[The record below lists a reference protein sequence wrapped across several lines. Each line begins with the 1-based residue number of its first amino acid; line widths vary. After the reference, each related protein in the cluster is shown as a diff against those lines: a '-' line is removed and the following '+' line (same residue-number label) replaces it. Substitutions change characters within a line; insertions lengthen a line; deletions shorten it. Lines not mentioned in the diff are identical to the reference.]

1 MWFIMFGFCVNKKSF
16 YLILIFLNDYFL
28 IFVYRLGEVSV
39 CIFFFI
45 LIWVKGVINKY
56 NLELIVILMCE
67 SKF

>member
-56 NLELIVILMCE
+56 NLEFRINCYIDV
-67 SKF
+67 

>member
-28 IFVYRLGEVSV
+28 IFVYRLVEVSV

-56 NLELIVILMCE
+56 KVEFRINRYIDV
-67 SKF
+67 

>member
-56 NLELIVILMCE
+56 KVEFRINCYIDV
-67 SKF
+67 